1 MIKTMNTILK
11 FALSLIAIVCFPM
24 SMKAQDINYEDL
36 SQLQLQQRVK
46 ERVKF
51 MYDYVSFM
59 ADKSKTQKTRYY
71 YCKKALQ
78 FFIGKGYEYEENG
91 VTKQGVMMQTT
102 SINRLGVKKT
112 LLRDYFRS
120 LVNLRYSKVN
130 ITSVEIADVQVSDLK
145 RVDSSDNK
153 ALYMCTCQYV
163 EYYRFDGG
171 LDRYD
176 GVYVQKSTKR
186 IVCYVELDEVLSCEI
201 GKPNYYE
208 HKILLGDVES
218 ISTERL

>member
-1 MIKTMNTILK
+1 MVIMHASAYAQSAYYDEKLFKQDAKESAHLLNYFLSRMTDKSNGDAARNYYRKK
-11 FALSLIAIVCFPM
+11 FLSL
-24 SMKAQDINYEDL
+24 
-36 SQLQLQQRVK
+36 
-46 ERVKF
+46 
-51 MYDYVSFM
+51 
-59 ADKSKTQKTRYY
+59 
-71 YCKKALQ
+71 
-78 FFIGKGYEYEENG
+78 FIGKGYEYEENG

-102 SINRLGVKKT
+102 YINRLGVTKT

-120 LVNLRYSKVN
+120 LVNLRYSMVN

-153 ALYMCTCQYV
+153 TLYMCTCQYV
-163 EYYRFDGG
+163 VYCRFDDG

-176 GVYVQKSTKR
+176 GVYVQKNTKR
-186 IVCYVELDEVLSCEI
+186 IVCYVELDEVESCEI

-218 ISTERL
+218 ISMERL